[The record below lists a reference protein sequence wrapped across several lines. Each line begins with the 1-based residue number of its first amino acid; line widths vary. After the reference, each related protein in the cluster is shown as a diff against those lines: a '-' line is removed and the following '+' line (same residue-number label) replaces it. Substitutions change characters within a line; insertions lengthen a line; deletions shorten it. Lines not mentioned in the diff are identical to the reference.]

1 MLEKLPQ
8 IAAALLEGQV
18 VLLPTDTIYGL
29 SCLLDKQAAIAKIY
43 QIKERDPQKP
53 FIYLINSWKMA
64 QQYADLSEELCQQ
77 LKQYWPGPNTL
88 ILNCRPTEKANDG
101 SCQTIA
107 LRWPNLSWLEN
118 LIGLVGQ
125 PLASTSANLSGQ
137 PAVINYEQALQGW
150 GEIKPDLIIDGG
162 ELVAQPS
169 RIVDVTKWPK
179 IKILR

>member
-1 MLEKLPQ
+1 MLEKLSQ
-8 IAAALLEGQV
+8 IATALLEGQV

-29 SCLLDKQAAIAKIY
+29 SCLLNKPAAIAKIY
-43 QIKERDPQKP
+43 QIKERDPEKP
-53 FIYLINSWKMA
+53 FIYLINSWEMA
-64 QQYADLSEELCQQ
+64 RQYAELSDELCQQ

-88 ILNCRPTEKANDG
+88 ILNCRPTEQKNND

-107 LRWPNLSWLEN
+107 LRWPKLPWLEN

-169 RIVDVTKWPK
+169 RIIDVTKWPE
-179 IKILR
+179 IKVLR